1 MTTFV
6 LLSKVAAASA
16 SEMTDLVEMDK
27 LFDRELAESLPE
39 VRRIAS
45 YALLGAYDFMHIFEA
60 PNAATAAK
68 VALLANRFGVSST
81 QTLTAIP
88 FSEFKELAQDVSRIQ
103 VARS

>member
-6 LLSKVAAASA
+6 LLSKVSPAAASQM
-16 SEMTDLVEMDK
+16 SDVVEMDEV
-27 LFDRELAESLPE
+27 FDQELAQSLPE
-39 VRRIAS
+39 VKRVAS

-60 PNAATAAK
+60 PDAVAAAK

-88 FSEFKELAQDVSRIQ
+88 FSEFKALAEDVTRIQ